1 MNRFDNHA
9 WSILHRPAN
18 KGRLSWRPLS
28 LRTRRT
34 QRLRLRNRF
43 PWTRFPRHR
52 HSAFNRGRYV

>member
-34 QRLRLRNRF
+34 QYAFGIVFLEPGFRGIGILRLI
-43 PWTRFPRHR
+43 
-52 HSAFNRGRYV
+52 ADGM